1 MSIIQTL
8 PYTLRSLGP
17 VSFLMLHYTLHF
29 RTMVSH
35 VVPKNLIAIAR
46 RDQDYGLVSQALG
59 LSKALVK
66 HKTRN
71 QSKYFKTSPSGV
83 VVCNGYNSSITAV
96 DGT

>member
-8 PYTLRSLGP
+8 PYTLRSLGSM
-17 VSFLMLHYTLHF
+17 SFLMLHYTLRF

-66 HKTRN
+66 HNKKTK
-71 QSKYFKTSPSGV
+71 QVFKHRLQTWI
-83 VVCNGYNSSITAV
+83 YAAV
-96 DGT
+96 KTLLLP